1 MLLNLHKKNWTHGLT
16 LKNYDEHTEEN
27 EQMMKVNIKNKID
40 IFFNML

>member
-27 EQMMKVNIKNKID
+27 EEMMKVIRYLNIFVLLI
-40 IFFNML
+40 I